1 MRYRNPTKENKKS
14 FEGGF
19 MNTLTKYFFK
29 GLLFLIP
36 IVVTLYVLYLI
47 VSTVDRIFGFNV
59 PGLGFLITI
68 ALVTAIGFL
77 VSTFLAKGAARL
89 IDNLFSRMPIIKM
102 IYSAIK
108 DLVNAFVGEKKR
120 FNKPVFVN
128 IAPNSTVRVAGF
140 VTRESLDSIGM
151 ADMMAVYIPQSYNFA
166 GNLIIVPKEQ
176 VLPIDIESGKVMT
189 FIVSGGVSEL

>member
-1 MRYRNPTKENKKS
+1 
-14 FEGGF
+14 

-47 VSTVDRIFGFNV
+47 VSTVDQIFGFEV

-68 ALVTAIGFL
+68 VLVTTIGFF
-77 VSTFLAKGAARL
+77 VSTFLARGAARF
-89 IDNLFSRMPIIKM
+89 IDNLFSRMPIVKM

-120 FNKPVFVN
+120 FNKPVLVN
-128 IAPNSTVRVAGF
+128 ILPESTVKIVGF
-140 VTRESLDSIGM
+140 VTRESLDNIGM
-151 ADMMAVYIPQSYNFA
+151 ADSMAVYIPQSYNFA

-176 VLPIDIESGKVMT
+176 VIPIDIESGKVMT
-189 FIVSGGVSEL
+189 FIVSGGVTGF

>member
-1 MRYRNPTKENKKS
+1 
-14 FEGGF
+14 

-47 VSTVDRIFGFNV
+47 VSTVDRIFDFNV

-68 ALVTAIGFL
+68 ALVTTIGFL
-77 VSTFLAKGAARL
+77 VSTFLAKGAARF
-89 IDNLFSRMPIIKM
+89 IDNLFSRMPIVKM

-128 IAPNSTVRVAGF
+128 ILPDSTVKIAGF
-140 VTRESLDSIGM
+140 VTRESLDTIGL

-166 GNLIIVPKEQ
+166 GNLIVVPKEQ
-176 VLPIDIESGKVMT
+176 VIPIDIESGKVMT
-189 FIVSGGVSEL
+189 FIVSGGVSGF

>member
-1 MRYRNPTKENKKS
+1 MQVKYNRREES

-36 IVVTLYVLYLI
+36 IAVTLYVLYLI
-47 VSTVDRIFGFNV
+47 VSTVDRIFGFTV

-68 ALVTAIGFL
+68 ALVTIIGFL
-77 VSTFLAKGAARL
+77 VSTFLAKGAARI
-89 IDNLFSRMPIIKM
+89 IDNLFSRMPIVKM

-120 FNKPVFVN
+120 FNKPVFIN
-128 IAPNSTVRVAGF
+128 ISPDSTVRIAGF
-140 VTRESLDSIGM
+140 VTRESLDTIGM

-176 VLPIDIESGKVMT
+176 VIPIDIESGKVMT
-189 FIVSGGVSEL
+189 FIVSGGVSEF